1 MSNTDAET
9 VRFFWCSGGI
19 CGFRQGECR
28 CCTQESCGNASVRGC
43 GGGEDLPASPPLR
56 TGSMKSGQA
65 FFDARGGSLFRRFC
79 GGLFRAAFFPEGF
92 CFRVASLS
100 LDVSFKLKSSPP
112 KSTQVRLR
120 RTRCTACGICTTAAA
135 FNAGSEF
142 RLLMPVGA
150 GDIFSPE
157 CRNCP
162 FAQDTLYCLHR
173 LYDGGCV

>member
-1 MSNTDAET
+1 MFGRHLRIS
-9 VRFFWCSGGI
+9 SGGMPLLHAGVLRERV
-19 CGFRQGECR
+19 CARMRWGETCLHR
-28 CCTQESCGNASVRGC
+28 
-43 GGGEDLPASPPLR
+43 PAR
-56 TGSMKSGQA
+56 NGVDEVGA
-65 FFDARGGSLFRRFC
+65 GFFDARGGSLFRRFC

-120 RTRCTACGICTTAAA
+120 RTRCTACGTCTTGIA
-135 FNAGSEF
+135 FNGGSEF
-142 RLLMPVGA
+142 RLLASVGA

>member
-28 CCTQESCGNASVRGC
+28 CCTQESCGNASVCGC
-43 GGGEDLPASPPLR
+43 GGGRLACIASAR
-56 TGSMKSGQA
+56 NGFDEVRAG
-65 FFDARGGSLFRRFC
+65 FFDASGREPLSPFC
-79 GGLFRAAFFPEGF
+79 GGLFRTAFFPEGF

-100 LDVSFKLKSSPP
+100 LNVSFKLKSSPP

-120 RTRCTACGICTTAAA
+120 RTRCTACGTCTTGIA
-135 FNAGSEF
+135 FNGGSEF
-142 RLLMPVGA
+142 RLLASVGA